1 MKEKKVTITSR
12 NISPKQWSAL
22 ILELNLIKTSWKPY
36 AKLEIHTSSL
46 NKILRQGTRKYDAR
60 D

>member
-36 AKLEIHTSSL
+36 AKLEIHTSRL

>member
-1 MKEKKVTITSR
+1 MKKVIITSKD
-12 NISPKQWSAL
+12 ITPKQWSNLL
-22 ILELNLIKTSWKPY
+22 IELNLIRKAWKPY